1 MNYNNSISNSIKQ
14 SQNLSILNARVTNIE
29 NKLNQTTQSSSA
41 DVPAEITTSLDN
53 IIELIGTPTG
63 TSSTIFK
70 EIEKIST
77 TTPATKK
84 ATLAEVF
91 NAAEGSYDT
100 TFIPEPDTELSE
112 TEPSYTV
119 ENGKCT
125 FKNINI
131 SLENSNYKQR
141 LSAIRNLCKL
151 YSSYE
156 FRSSTFTN
164 ADLSYLFANNS
175 RITSLPTFAESSIS
189 GNAYI
194 NGMFS
199 NCVNIV
205 FNTSTSLKTFL
216 SVIDGDVETIN
227 MDNMFEGCS
236 RLSHIDT
243 GLDLSRVF
251 ENFDNLVTISM
262 ENMFSSVIVIDMKN
276 RGIGLNMLSMFN
288 TCDLLRSVNVCNMFK
303 NLKYIKSFNTNIDM
317 REMFANT
324 DSIESIDLTNMFP
337 SLTSLII
344 TDASV
349 SETKFNINMNNMFDM
364 SYNLI
369 SVNMFSMMKELIK
382 ANKDETTRITYNNMF
397 ANIFNLEDTDKRT
410 LTISY
415 SGYTFSN
422 AFGYHENNSPF
433 EGDVTITPDGDL
445 PAGFPI
451 NHPTWRNHYSMYD
464 GAAQKIITWTF
475 KSSTTS
481 PPNITIKQETEILA

>member
-29 NKLNQTTQSSSA
+29 NKLNQSSSA

-125 FKNINI
+125 FKNVNI
-131 SLENSNYKQR
+131 SSTDPNYKQR

-156 FRSSTFTN
+156 FRSSTFTD

-175 RITSLPTFAESSIS
+175 RITSLPTLYGSTIS

-199 NCVNIV
+199 NCVNIT
-205 FNTSTSLKTFL
+205 FEESTSLPLFL
-216 SVIDGDVETIN
+216 SLITSSIIKTIN

-236 RLSHIDT
+236 RLSHIT
-243 GLDLSRVF
+243 KTIDLSGVF
-251 ENFDNLVTISM
+251 KDYDDLVTISM
-262 ENMFSSVIVIDMKN
+262 ENMFSSVIAIDVEDDV
-276 RGIGLNMLSMFN
+276 GLKMFEMFAE
-288 TCDLLRSVNVCNMFK
+288 CKLLKSVNVCNMFK
-303 NLKYIKSFNTNIDM
+303 NLKHIKSENMNIDM
-317 REMFANT
+317 SYMFANSE
-324 DSIESIDLTNMFP
+324 SIESIDLTNMFP

-344 TDASV
+344 TNTL
-349 SETKFNINMNNMFDM
+349 EINFNINMNNMFDTCPT
-364 SYNLI
+364 LTA
-369 SVNMFSMMKELIK
+369 VNMFSIMNELIK
-382 ANKDETTRITYNNMF
+382 ANHKTTKRITYENMF
-397 ANIFNLEDTDKRT
+397 ANIFTSDDLDNRT
-410 LTISY
+410 LTMSY

-422 AFGYHENNSPF
+422 ALGYHENNTPF
-433 EGDVTITPDGDL
+433 GDGVNISHDDSF

-451 NHPTWRNHYSMYD
+451 NNSGWKNHYPVYD

-475 KSSTTS
+475 VSVEDVI
-481 PPNITIKQETEILA
+481 NVKQETEILA